1 MRLQVSSTLAIFA
14 LAELARTPDRQR
26 SVAEIGAIYDVS
38 PHHLSKVMK
47 ALVRAGLAQSLRGIG
62 GGYRLACNPRRVT
75 LLDVVSLVEDMGN
88 PGPDPFGPT
97 PAGRVLASV
106 MAEID
111 DITRATLGTITLATM
126 VRLMAV
132 EEAASGR
139 AAVGE
144 TVAASSRLT
153 AE

>member
-62 GGYRLACNPRRVT
+62 GGYRLSCNPRRVT
-75 LLDVVSLVEDMGN
+75 LLDVVS
-88 PGPDPFGPT
+88 
-97 PAGRVLASV
+97 
-106 MAEID
+106 
-111 DITRATLGTITLATM
+111 ITRATLGTITLATM
-126 VRLMAV
+126 VRLMAA
-132 EEAASGR
+132 EEAVQER
-139 AAVGE
+139 PEAAPRVS
-144 TVAASSRLT
+144 AQ
-153 AE
+153 